1 MKQTT
6 QYSALGILRKLA
18 SSLKDNRGVSA
29 IEFAIIFPVLIT
41 LYMGVAELT
50 QGLTIDRKVTQISSS
65 VADLVSQEKVM
76 NSGELSDIYMAA
88 EQIVL
93 PYDKSPLIIIVSSV
107 SIDASGNAT
116 VDWSNSS
123 PSGYARASGSPV
135 ALPNGINEA
144 NAGVVM
150 SEVRYDYTS
159 NLGKFITGTI
169 ALEDQFFLRP
179 RNSAKVTWQ

>member
-1 MKQTT
+1 M
-6 QYSALGILRKLA
+6 RKIV

-29 IEFAIIFPVLIT
+29 IEFALVFPVLIT

-65 VADLVSQEKVM
+65 VADLVSQEKEM
-76 NSGELSDIYMAA
+76 NSGEMSDIYMAA

-107 SIDASGNAT
+107 VTDGSGNAT
-116 VDWSNSS
+116 VDWSRSS
-123 PSGYARASGSPV
+123 PAGFERSSGSPIT
-135 ALPNGINEA
+135 LPNGINEP

-179 RNSAKVTWQ
+179 RNSATVAWQ